1 VGLGVITSYYRAP
14 EGHIQTKLG
23 TEAIAQALRSG
34 QGLLW
39 LDLEAVERPE
49 GAVLEQPFGFH
60 HLAIDDCFNRHVD
73 PPKIDDFGDY
83 LFIIAQAVDF
93 EALGDR
99 IATTELD
106 LFLGPNYVVS
116 FHSKPLPFVEELRRR
131 CDSDGPELKR
141 GAEFLA
147 HALLDA
153 MVDDFQPIVEQLDD
167 RLEPIEEHVLRNP
180 QPATLQDIL
189 LLKRNAQR
197 LRRTIIP
204 QRDVMNRLSR
214 GEFPRL
220 IRPEANVYFRD
231 IYDHTVRVEQLVES
245 LRDLADGVLNS
256 YLSSINNR
264 MNEIMKTL
272 SVVAAFFLPLTFIAS
287 IYGMNFEHMPE
298 LGWRIGYYGV
308 LAIMAVVAASLF
320 VFFRWRRWF

>member
-1 VGLGVITSYYRAP
+1 
-14 EGHIQTKLG
+14 
-23 TEAIAQALRSG
+23 
-34 QGLLW
+34 
-39 LDLEAVERPE
+39 
-49 GAVLEQPFGFH
+49 
-60 HLAIDDCFNRHVD
+60 
-73 PPKIDDFGDY
+73 
-83 LFIIAQAVDF
+83 
-93 EALGDR
+93 
-99 IATTELD
+99 
-106 LFLGPNYVVS
+106 
-116 FHSKPLPFVEELRRR
+116 
-131 CDSDGPELKR
+131 
-141 GAEFLA
+141 
-147 HALLDA
+147 
-153 MVDDFQPIVEQLDD
+153 
-167 RLEPIEEHVLRNP
+167 
-180 QPATLQDIL
+180 
-189 LLKRNAQR
+189 
-197 LRRTIIP
+197 
-204 QRDVMNRLSR
+204 MNRLSR